1 MNIALFGRHP
11 SPAEHIVFPE
21 GLPED
26 KINDYAYMM
35 KECSSWLYLRPFLT
49 DRSDC
54 PKGRW
59 NPPKEYHLYV
69 EGFTPA
75 LIAFLKAWGISG
87 SKSHALEIPPTLY
100 LMHYQSDGT
109 YHPQVWTP

>member
-11 SPAEHIVFPE
+11 SPAEHFVFPE
-21 GLPED
+21 GIPDD
-26 KINDYAYMM
+26 KMDDYAFML
-35 KECSSWLYLRPFLT
+35 KACSSWLRHYPQ
-49 DRSDC
+49 
-54 PKGRW
+54 GRW

-75 LIAFLKAWGISG
+75 LIAFLKAWGI
-87 SKSHALEIPPTLY
+87 HALGIPLY
-100 LMHYQSDGT
+100 LMHYQPDGA